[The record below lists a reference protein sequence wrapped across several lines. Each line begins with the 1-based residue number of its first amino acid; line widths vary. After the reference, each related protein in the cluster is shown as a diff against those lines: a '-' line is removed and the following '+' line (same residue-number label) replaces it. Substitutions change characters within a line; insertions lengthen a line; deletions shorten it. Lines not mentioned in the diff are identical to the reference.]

1 MYRCGGTYLAMNWFS
16 SGESWMRIWAITL
29 VLVLAWCV
37 MTVLFWLDSVKNLN
51 LLSLVALIL
60 SCAAGFQSTL
70 GMRKADKKD
79 DF

>member
-1 MYRCGGTYLAMNWFS
+1 
-16 SGESWMRIWAITL
+16 MRIWAVSL
-29 VLVLAWCV
+29 VLVLGWTV

-60 SCAAGFQSTL
+60 ACAAGFQSTL
-70 GMRKADKKD
+70 GMRKADDDD

>member
-1 MYRCGGTYLAMNWFS
+1 MYVWSIAF
-16 SGESWMRIWAITL
+16 

-37 MTVLFWLDSVKNLN
+37 MTILFWLDSVKNLN

-60 SCAAGFQSTL
+60 ACAAGFQSTL